1 MKMMILDT
9 ETTNDID
16 YPLCYDVG
24 YQIFED
30 ETGIVLAE
38 NSMVNADIFC
48 DKQLMESAYFA
59 DKIPQYW
66 EEIKMGARELMS
78 WYKIKNRLYEAIKL
92 YECRYVI
99 AHNARFDYRSL
110 HTTQRYITTS
120 KFRYVLPWD
129 VEWVDT
135 LKMAREVLKN
145 DDDYKQFCVENNY
158 LTANY
163 QSKMTAEV
171 LYRYITGKADFEES
185 HTALEDARI
194 EKLIYFYCKNR
205 NPDIDGRLWA
215 PKTITG

>member
-1 MKMMILDT
+1 MNVMMLDT

-24 YQIFED
+24 YQIFD
-30 ETGIVLAE
+30 DNTGIVLAE

-48 DKQLMESAYFA
+48 DKQLMESAFFA

-78 WYKIKNRLYEAIKL
+78 WYKIKCRLYEAIKL
-92 YECRYVI
+92 YNCSAVC

-120 KFRYVLPWD
+120 KFRYVLPWGI
-129 VEWVDT
+129 EWLDT
-135 LKMAREVLKN
+135 LKMARAILKN
-145 DDDYKQFCVENNY
+145 DDNYKKFCLENNY
-158 LTANY
+158 LTANN
-163 QSKMTAEV
+163 QARMTAEI
-171 LYRYITGKADFEES
+171 LYKYITGKNDFEES

-194 EKLIYFYCKNR
+194 EKIIYFYCKNR
-205 NPDIDGRLWA
+205 DPEVDGKLW
-215 PKTITG
+215 

>member
-1 MKMMILDT
+1 MNVMMLDT

-16 YPLCYDVG
+16 CPLCYDIG
-24 YQIFED
+24 YQIFDD

-48 DKQLMESAYFA
+48 DKALMESAFFA

-78 WYKIKNRLYEAIKL
+78 WYKIKSRLYEAYTL
-92 YECRYVI
+92 YNCKAVC

-110 HTTQRYITTS
+110 HLTQRYITTS
-120 KFRYVLPWD
+120 KFRFVFPWGT
-129 VEWVDT
+129 EWLDT
-135 LKMAREVLKN
+135 LKMARLVLKE
-145 DDDYKQFCVENNY
+145 DEDYKQFCIKNNY
-158 LTANY
+158 LTANF

-171 LYRYITGKADFEES
+171 LYRYITGKQNFNES

-194 EKLIYFYCKNR
+194 EKLIYLYCKHR
-205 NPDIDGRLWA
+205 NPEVDGRLW
-215 PKTITG
+215 